1 MQNKIESLYKETLKI
16 RLFGENLIKL
26 FSDGKITGTTHTC
39 IGQESNAVGIASLLK
54 KDDCILSNH
63 RCHGHFLAHT
73 NQYVGL
79 LKEIL
84 GEEDGVCSGIG
95 GSQHLFYQKIFYSN
109 GILGGNMPM
118 ATGLS
123 FANKMKK
130 NNKLVCLFIGDG
142 SFGEGNIYESLNFIS
157 VFKLPILIVVEDNGI
172 AQTTETK
179 NTIANKIEKITASFK
194 IETSILN
201 YPDAYDIYTKSKK
214 IINKARKGY
223 AQIIVIKSARIGP
236 HSKGDDT
243 RSIKQLNLIKKKD
256 PLIKIKKKIKSKEKI
271 KKINLD
277 VINEINKIF
286 NFKSQ
291 SYSNRKVSLQN
302 KKNLI
307 LIDNPLKTFDGKR
320 FGELINHFFHIIAK
334 KNKKILFFG
343 EDIVDPY
350 GGAFK
355 ITKNLKNLYKNQVFS
370 TPISESTIVGMS
382 SGLAIEGYRPI
393 VEIMFGDFLSLAF
406 DQILNNLSKFYY
418 MYNQSITLPLIIRTP
433 MGGGRGYGP
442 THSQSL
448 EKFFYGMH
456 GINIYSLNPFFP
468 LEKIYEEA
476 FQNIN
481 PNLII
486 ENKIQYN
493 FILDDLNNSKYKS
506 LNTKND
512 IKNFITNMSLSNYE
526 DDCRTI
532 ICHGGASSAVINFA
546 YDDFI
551 ETENSSRIIIL
562 SKLNTLNIEEIKKNI
577 SDKGPI
583 IITEESYK
591 SFGLGSE
598 IITTLIEDEKFKGR
612 NYMRISSKEGVIP
625 SSKSKEEDFLLSA
638 KTINKKVY
646 NND

>member
-1 MQNKIESLYKETLKI
+1 
-16 RLFGENLIKL
+16 
-26 FSDGKITGTTHTC
+26 
-39 IGQESNAVGIASLLK
+39 
-54 KDDCILSNH
+54 
-63 RCHGHFLAHT
+63 
-73 NQYVGL
+73 
-79 LKEIL
+79 
-84 GEEDGVCSGIG
+84 
-95 GSQHLFYQKIFYSN
+95 
-109 GILGGNMPM
+109 
-118 ATGLS
+118 
-123 FANKMKK
+123 
-130 NNKLVCLFIGDG
+130 
-142 SFGEGNIYESLNFIS
+142 
-157 VFKLPILIVVEDNGI
+157 
-172 AQTTETK
+172 
-179 NTIANKIEKITASFK
+179 
-194 IETSILN
+194 
-201 YPDAYDIYTKSKK
+201 
-214 IINKARKGY
+214 
-223 AQIIVIKSARIGP
+223 
-236 HSKGDDT
+236 
-243 RSIKQLNLIKKKD
+243 
-256 PLIKIKKKIKSKEKI
+256 
-271 KKINLD
+271 
-277 VINEINKIF
+277 
-286 NFKSQ
+286 
-291 SYSNRKVSLQN
+291 
-302 KKNLI
+302 
-307 LIDNPLKTFDGKR
+307 
-320 FGELINHFFHIIAK
+320 
-334 KNKKILFFG
+334 
-343 EDIVDPY
+343 
-350 GGAFK
+350 
-355 ITKNLKNLYKNQVFS
+355 
-370 TPISESTIVGMS
+370 MS